1 MKKHL
6 TIVIKLGTSSIV
18 DEKTHEP
25 LLSILSTI
33 VETAVGLHHD
43 GHRVVICSS
52 GAIGMALRQM
62 DMERRPKHLPQVQAL
77 AAIGQCKLMSM
88 WDQLF
93 MHMRQPVAQILLTR
107 NDIADRT
114 QYLNAQNTFVELLNM
129 GVIPIVNENDTL
141 SVQEIKFGDNDTLS
155 AITAGMVQADY
166 LFLMTDVDCLYD
178 KNPRTNPDAKAIEVV
193 EDIAEL
199 EADVSGA
206 GSSLGTG
213 GMGTKIVAAR
223 LATAAG
229 VTTIITRSSKPGNI
243 AAIVRYAEGQKS
255 AARSLET
262 SGELPAKAAS
272 DSQLLEPAVHNGVS
286 TSDPIETGLPPLHT
300 RFLPDPHPIRDRY
313 FWLLHG
319 LAPHGTIYIDTGAY
333 AALTNKAGLLPVG
346 VVNVEGNFGQQECV
360 RVSVL
365 PSRSALHSE
374 AEEVGRALVNYS
386 AIEIKRI
393 RGVRSSQIAEL
404 LGYADSEYIALRD
417 SVALFK
423 KEVSRPVT
431 PMQNDKSSMGRL
443 NLLEMVVSRQVSG
456 NQQII
461 HNLRAR
467 RQFASAESILP
478 DTPTSEDE
486 QYQLLEERKTQ
497 PWAQQTIS
505 FTELSPELRNRIYE
519 YAFPH
524 RDIETALVIDTPFL
538 DETMTLAT
546 QPAITRISKQVRA
559 ESLAMFYARTTFVAY
574 LRENDFRKLCQ
585 WVRCVTLASIAPRVT
600 VHVKLLDWV
609 QCEYQLLQLMM
620 MWRGLR
626 HETVHLKIHNC
637 FIIGPN
643 GRDFDQRQLVVETV
657 EMAERLKV
665 QKISSELRLRDECS
679 SLVLRV
685 ARYLPGCDLI
695 SAYGAC
701 DAHGYSAR

>member
-1 MKKHL
+1 M
-6 TIVIKLGTSSIV
+6 

-25 LLSILSTI
+25 LLSTLSTI
-33 VETAVGLHHD
+33 VETAVSLYHD

-193 EDIAEL
+193 EDIADL
-199 EADVSGA
+199 EADVSSA

-243 AAIVRYAEGQKS
+243 SAIVRHAEAQKS
-255 AARSLET
+255 AARSMEA
-262 SGELPAKAAS
+262 SGELPAGTNSETLQKTAVTNGTSTPRLA
-272 DSQLLEPAVHNGVS
+272 EP
-286 TSDPIETGLPPLHT
+286 GLPPLHT

-319 LAPHGTIYIDTGAY
+319 LAPHGTLYIDSGAH
-333 AALTNKAGLLPVG
+333 AALVNKAGLLPVG
-346 VVNVEGNFGQQECV
+346 VKDVEGHFGQQECV

-365 PSRSALHSE
+365 PSKDAPLSE

-386 AIEIKRI
+386 AAEIKRI
-393 RGVRSSQIAEL
+393 RGVRSNQIAEL
-404 LGYADSEYIALRD
+404 LGYADSEYIAFRE

-423 KEVSRPVT
+423 RETSRPVT
-431 PMQNDKSSMGRL
+431 PMQADKRLSMGRL
-443 NLLEMVVSRQVSG
+443 SN
-456 NQQII
+456 
-461 HNLRAR
+461 
-467 RQFASAESILP
+467 
-478 DTPTSEDE
+478 
-486 QYQLLEERKTQ
+486 Y
-497 PWAQQTIS
+497 
-505 FTELSPELRNRIYE
+505 
-519 YAFPH
+519 
-524 RDIETALVIDTPFL
+524 ID
-538 DETMTLAT
+538 
-546 QPAITRISKQVRA
+546 
-559 ESLAMFYARTTFVAY
+559 
-574 LRENDFRKLCQ
+574 
-585 WVRCVTLASIAPRVT
+585 
-600 VHVKLLDWV
+600 
-609 QCEYQLLQLMM
+609 
-620 MWRGLR
+620 G
-626 HETVHLKIHNC
+626 
-637 FIIGPN
+637 
-643 GRDFDQRQLVVETV
+643 
-657 EMAERLKV
+657 
-665 QKISSELRLRDECS
+665 
-679 SLVLRV
+679 
-685 ARYLPGCDLI
+685 
-695 SAYGAC
+695 
-701 DAHGYSAR
+701 